1 MRPYIIFDLDGTLVD
16 TAPDL
21 AAVTDAILAQHGR
34 PPVGIEAIR
43 PMVGDGARRMLERGF
58 EATGGLPGEA
68 ELQAAVAAYM
78 VHYGEHIADS
88 SLPFPG
94 VVAALDARKRANW
107 SRRAGSRL
115 GVCTNKTERFAV
127 KLLDALGLLG
137 RFGAVVGGDT
147 LPEKKPAAG
156 HILGTLTRMG
166 GNLDLAASEAVM
178 VGDSIND
185 VLAARAARVPVI
197 AVSFGYT
204 AIAPADLG
212 ADRLIDHFRD
222 LRHAIAALDGFA

>member
-94 VVAALDARKRANW
+94 VVAALDALADQ
-107 SRRAGSRL
+107 GCRL